1 MHFQAWTASCPA
13 LLAAVLLTIASA
25 DLVGAEPESSPPDS
39 AELSPAAAT
48 PDRNDDSG
56 AATPSQAIIP
66 IPLVPP
72 GTDPP
77 EAAFAFGP
85 GPDLFGDWSHFRVV
99 DDPGTKVGSPEPDA
113 EAVATAKPDSIEGEP
128 DATDPI
134 LADATSELVEVET
147 QLAARRAELKRHE
160 AELEKK
166 EREIS
171 LRQAKISSSTSELAV
186 IQEQLAKK
194 RAELALVEAS
204 MAEAAAKPSAA
215 GADESPEASA
225 ARARAAVGDGTGGA
239 RDGTPQSA
247 SEGDAGASDQA
258 GLPGPDTPIGLAPA
272 TPADL
277 SAPETAAAS
286 RAAAEPS
293 PDPETSS
300 SLHRLVTGLPSP
312 LRRAAEGL
320 ADLIPG
326 SPNEQLAQLLAV
338 VLVVLLIAVRS
349 FRRRGDLAVFIEYPD
364 ELRGTFRVRI
374 ATSTDRFKR
383 NPETTRDEVLKGGTS
398 TASEHHLVRR
408 ETSFRSLP
416 CRRYFLTVDGL
427 LQDPDT
433 GEILVDCY
441 QRRTVRVQPRHTE
454 RAEFDFYPVKCPVD
468 VLVSWDSQPARDAAI
483 AVRGSHRSLRSRRE
497 GPVRL
502 ELSKGTHT
510 LVVGCGDRVLEREVE
525 VQSFQPTRV
534 DINIAGTEKVI
545 FKGCPPAIRPYLE
558 GNVEEAA
565 EALERDGQSEQAH
578 LLLARFELE
587 RGATA
592 AAADHF
598 EAAGH
603 GVDAAELHASLSD
616 FLRAAELFER
626 AGDLESSA
634 EMYQLAGEWL
644 LAGEAFEAA
653 RDWENAVVCF
663 REAGVVSRWIDALE
677 RQGLGFEAAR
687 IALDNGESNRGIG
700 LLQRVSPEDPNYPE
714 ACSLLTDAFEREG
727 HYDLAIQKIDDHL
740 AASSTARLS
749 GKLHGRLADLLEQT
763 GGFERALDVLEDLR
777 RLQPTYSNIASRIEA
792 LRKRRSNKQP
802 TPISDGSGGAGTPTV
817 FLDQRRYEILEEIG
831 RGGMGV
837 VFKAHDRR
845 LGRMVALKRLPEN
858 LRRDHPKAV
867 ELFLREARSTASLN
881 HPNIVTVY
889 DTDQEDECFFITMEL
904 LKGRPLHRILR
915 ERNRLAATE
924 VARLAVQVA
933 AGLHYAHQVGVI
945 HRDIKTSN
953 LFLTEDGVIKIMD
966 FGLAKMLEE
975 LRSAS
980 SVVGTPF
987 YMAPE
992 QAQGKPVDHRADLY
1006 ALGVTLFELLTGE
1019 IPFPDVTISRT
1030 ESSIDDL
1037 RHKLADVPD
1046 PLADLVFRLLAED
1059 PDSRCGSATEVLAIL
1074 DQVLSGD

>member
-1 MHFQAWTASCPA
+1 MHFQAWTAICRA

-25 DLVGAEPESSPPDS
+25 DLVRAEEESSSSDS
-39 AELSPAAAT
+39 PELSPAVAT
-48 PDRNDDSG
+48 PSRDDTPE
-56 AATPSQAIIP
+56 AAAPSQAITP
-66 IPLVPP
+66 IPLIPSD
-72 GTDPP
+72 TDPP
-77 EAAFAFGP
+77 ETTFDLGP
-85 GPDLFGDWSHFRVV
+85 GPDFFGGGSRFRVV
-99 DDPGTKVGSPEPDA
+99 ELEATGVDSPEPAAEAVVTAEPEPDA
-113 EAVATAKPDSIEGEP
+113 A
-128 DATDPI
+128 DPI

-171 LRQAKISSSTSELAV
+171 LRQAKISSSNSELAV

-194 RAELALVEAS
+194 RAELSLVEAT
-204 MAEAAAKPSAA
+204 MARAAAAETEEPSAPH
-215 GADESPEASA
+215 ADESPEASA
-225 ARARAAVGDGTGGA
+225 ARARAAGGDETA
-239 RDGTPQSA
+239 DAEDGTPASA
-247 SEGDAGASDQA
+247 SEGDAEASHRADLAPTAPPDLSVPPTTPGAATASRTA
-258 GLPGPDTPIGLAPA
+258 AETSPGP
-272 TPADL
+272 
-277 SAPETAAAS
+277 EM
-286 RAAAEPS
+286 S
-293 PDPETSS
+293 PL
-300 SLHRLVTGLPSP
+300 LHRLVAWLPSP

-326 SPNEQLAQLLAV
+326 TPSEQLAQLLALAL
-338 VLVVLLIAVRS
+338 VLLLIAVRS
-349 FRRRGDLAVFIEYPD
+349 LRRRGDLAVFIEYPD

-408 ETSFRSLP
+408 ETSFRSLA
-416 CRRYFLTVDGL
+416 CRRYFLTVEGL

-454 RAEFDFYPVKCPVD
+454 RAEFDFCPVKCPVD

-483 AVRGSHRSLRSRRE
+483 AVRGFQRSLRSRRE

-525 VQSFQPTRV
+525 VRSFQPTRV

-558 GNVEEAA
+558 GNVEAAA

-578 LLLARFELE
+578 LLRARFELE

-603 GVDAAELHASLSD
+603 EVDAAELHASLSN
-616 FLRAAELFER
+616 FLRAAELFKT

-653 RDWENAVVCF
+653 RDWDNAVVCF

-687 IALDNGESNRGIG
+687 IALDNGENNRGIG
-700 LLQRVSPEDPNYPE
+700 LLQRVSLDDPNYPE
-714 ACSLLTDAFEREG
+714 TCSLLADAFEREG

-740 AASSTARLS
+740 AASNTARLS
-749 GKLHGRLADLLEQT
+749 GKLHGRLAGLLEQT

-777 RLQPTYSNIASRIEA
+777 RLQPTYPGIASRIEV

-802 TPISDGSGGAGTPTV
+802 TPISDGSGGVGTPTV
-817 FLDQRRYEILEEIG
+817 FLDQSRYEVLEEIG

-915 ERNRLAATE
+915 ERGRLPATE

-966 FGLAKMLEE
+966 FGLAKILEE
-975 LRSAS
+975 VRSTS

-1019 IPFPDVTISRT
+1019 IPFPDVTSSRT
-1030 ESSIDDL
+1030 ESSIDDI
-1037 RHKLADVPD
+1037 RDTLADVPD
-1046 PLADLVFRLLAED
+1046 PLANLVLRLLAED
-1059 PDSRCGSATEVLAIL
+1059 PDSRCGSATEVLALL
-1074 DQVLSGD
+1074 DQVLSSG